1 MSAILTIA
9 RMTLVEA
16 RRRRL
21 VLTVFVLTAL
31 MVGFTAYG
39 FSRLNTLTCG
49 RDNSPCSPTEVQLAA
64 ALLLILVTYM
74 FDSVI
79 VIGASFVAAPAIAG
93 EIETGTLLAIL
104 PRPIRRSDVILGK
117 WLGLAVLV
125 AVYAIFT
132 YALEFLAVSLVVGYA
147 PPHPVE
153 AVLFVI
159 GEALVLMTL
168 ALLVSTR
175 LPPMTGGI
183 IAVVL
188 FGVAWMAGIA
198 EAIGVAFENTVLT
211 NIGVIVGLVIPTDA
225 LWRNAIYNLE
235 PIAMIVGQG
244 SDRILSANP
253 FFVASPPPITNI
265 VWAAAWVVV
274 VLGLAIYSFQKR
286 DL

>member
-1 MSAILTIA
+1 MSPILTIA

-39 FSRLNTLTCG
+39 FSRLNTLTCNG
-49 RDNSPCSPTEVQLAA
+49 DQACSPTEVQLAA
-64 ALLLILVTYM
+64 ALLLILVAYM

-93 EIETGTLLAIL
+93 EIETGILLAIL

-117 WLGLAVLV
+117 WLGLAALV
-125 AVYAIFT
+125 AIYSIFT
-132 YALEFLAVSLVVGYA
+132 YALEFLAVRLVVGYA

-153 AVLFVI
+153 AVLFII

-175 LPPMTGGI
+175 LAPMTGGI

-198 EAIGVAFENTVLT
+198 EAIGIAFENTVLT
-211 NIGVIVGLVIPTDA
+211 NIGVIVGLAIPTDA

-235 PIAMIVGQG
+235 PIAMIVAQG

-253 FFVASPPPITNI
+253 FFVANPPPIANV
-265 VWAAAWVVV
+265 VWAAAWVAA